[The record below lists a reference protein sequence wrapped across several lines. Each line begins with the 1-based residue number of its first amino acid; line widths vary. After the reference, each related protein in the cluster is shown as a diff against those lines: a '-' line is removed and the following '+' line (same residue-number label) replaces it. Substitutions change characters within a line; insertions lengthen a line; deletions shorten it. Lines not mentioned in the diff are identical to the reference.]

1 MSKLKVTAEA
11 IADQAQGQIL
21 AHVEIAAPPER
32 VFQALA
38 SKEVCD
44 WWIRPGVFNT
54 TEWSGDVRVGGRYH
68 TRGIARGE
76 PYTIEGEFL
85 EIDPPRKLVMTW
97 HRAGTPGEP
106 TVVTYMLEKLDS
118 GTRLTLRHAGF
129 TSAESL
135 TNVAAGWTTSFDK
148 LADNIQR

>member
-1 MSKLKVTAEA
+1 MSKLKETAEA
-11 IADQAQGQIL
+11 IADQAQGHIL
-21 AHVEIAAPPER
+21 AHVEIAASPER

-44 WWIRPGVFNT
+44 WWVRPGVFNT
-54 TEWSGDVRVGGRYH
+54 TEWSAEVRVGGRYR
-68 TRGIARGE
+68 TSGIARGE

-97 HRAGTPGEP
+97 QRAGTPGEP
-106 TVVTYMLEKLDS
+106 TVITYMLEKLDG

-129 TSAESL
+129 TSAENL
-135 TNVAAGWTTSFDK
+135 TNVAAGWKTSFDK
-148 LADNIQR
+148 LAGLKTR

>member
-1 MSKLKVTAEA
+1 MSKLKETAEA
-11 IADQAQGQIL
+11 IADQAKGQIL
-21 AHVEIAAPPER
+21 AHVEIAAAPER

-38 SKEVCD
+38 SNEVCD
-44 WWIRPGVFNT
+44 WWVRPRVFNT
-54 TEWSGDVRVGGRYH
+54 TEWSGEVRVGGRYR
-68 TRGIARGE
+68 TKGIARGE

-106 TVVTYMLEKLDS
+106 TVVTYMLETIDG

-129 TSAESL
+129 TSAENL
-135 TNVAAGWTTSFDK
+135 TNVAAGWKTSFDQ
-148 LADNIQR
+148 LAELKTR